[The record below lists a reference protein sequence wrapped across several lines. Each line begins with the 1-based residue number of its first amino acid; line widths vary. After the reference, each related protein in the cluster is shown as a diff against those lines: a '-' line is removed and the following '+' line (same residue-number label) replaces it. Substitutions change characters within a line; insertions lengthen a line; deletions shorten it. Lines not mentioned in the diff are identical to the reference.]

1 MFSCFG
7 KFCKTKSLSPRRK
20 TPSPKRSPARKVVGF
35 TKTTGAYVYR
45 AKNGKLETNNHR
57 EVKYVVNKKHSNYS
71 GYYTLPEFKA
81 LAAAPSWN
89 FSVKK

>member
-7 KFCKTKSLSPRRK
+7 KFCKTKSASPRRK
-20 TPSPKRSPARKVVGF
+20 TPSPKRSPRRVVGF
-35 TKTTGAYVYR
+35 TKASGAYVFK
-45 AKNGKLETNNHR
+45 AKNGTLETNNHR
-57 EVKYVVNKKHSNYS
+57 QVKYVVNKKYPEFT

-81 LAAAPSWN
+81 LAAVPSWN